1 MPGEPH
7 HTRFQVCRATQIGSV
22 TQLGEGDLAN
32 MHFKYQLPQSIYV
45 LSSKG
50 TSDQYTV
57 SEAWRYV
64 LGPNSELLMKD
75 IIAFTMQSL
84 AASNAQSS
92 IAALASLVQYLIPSM
107 DYRIVPFI
115 ITPYI
120 GSIPGRY
127 IVRRNLAWSKTL
139 KRVWFAPPNWVFA
152 PVWNCLYIA
161 MGTASY
167 LVWRDSTSDTVRLP
181 LSIYGLHL
189 LLNWSWIPVFFGA
202 HKLKLSV
209 VVMLSTLSCVSACA
223 VLFRPINVLAS
234 NLMLPYTI
242 WLAYATMVNIG
253 TAILN

>member
-1 MPGEPH
+1 MTSLQPFCNPL
-7 HTRFQVCRATQIGSV
+7 V
-22 TQLGEGDLAN
+22 T
-32 MHFKYQLPQSIYV
+32 FYPST
-45 LSSKG
+45 SS
-50 TSDQYTV
+50 
-57 SEAWRYV
+57 
-64 LGPNSELLMKD
+64 
-75 IIAFTMQSL
+75 
-84 AASNAQSS
+84 
-92 IAALASLVQYLIPSM
+92 LIPSM

-115 ITPYI
+115 ITPYL

-139 KRVWFAPPNWVFA
+139 KKVWFAPPNWVFA

-181 LSIYGLHL
+181 LAIYGLHL

-209 VVMLSTLSCVSACA
+209 MVMLSTLSCVSACA
-223 VLFRPINVLAS
+223 VLFRPINALAS
-234 NLMLPYTI
+234 NLMLPYTM
-242 WLAYATMVNIG
+242 WLAYATAVNIG